1 VVLVY
6 PVQSQ
11 AQQLFM
17 LVAAVDQ
24 VIAVA
29 VAQAVLA
36 AAVMVVLVITAQA
49 LTELLI

>member
-17 LVAAVDQ
+17 LGVVEVQATAVVVALAAMAVAAW
-24 VIAVA
+24 
-29 VAQAVLA
+29 
-36 AAVMVVLVITAQA
+36 VVLDTMA
-49 LTELLI
+49 LDQMELPT